1 MRQDLKNV
9 FRQVVWS
16 LFLPLI
22 VLSTYRSVQFHSLA
36 PPLLTCLQYLWPHH
50 VTILVEHLLRAGSCV
65 RMAQSGTKHSPDLGG
80 LVVQLGTTI
89 LQQRMANNKMQ
100 AKKRHRE
107 RDLSP
112 IKNQREWSVLNKPWT
127 TTARRDF
134 TDYLIPTPSFYKLC
148 HVKAGVNRLI
158 FSLFLVDDLV
168 YVSQKVFGCS

>member
-1 MRQDLKNV
+1 
-9 FRQVVWS
+9 
-16 LFLPLI
+16 
-22 VLSTYRSVQFHSLA
+22 
-36 PPLLTCLQYLWPHH
+36 
-50 VTILVEHLLRAGSCV
+50 
-65 RMAQSGTKHSPDLGG
+65 
-80 LVVQLGTTI
+80 
-89 LQQRMANNKMQ
+89 MQ

-168 YVSQKVFGCS
+168 YVSQIVFGCS